1 MDNIGVR
8 STLYNKSIK
17 MIHWNH
23 SERNYASI
31 EMGRKTMKER
41 FEIYD
46 GSAEAKKAK
55 GKSKNLSGFHPLF
68 TASARR
74 SIALDA
80 LKIWLLLGF
89 VVGVV
94 TGIATGAGAVSV
106 LLGLLIAAVICFGF
120 RDDVYKKVY
129 GSEHDRGQLPLPEG
143 MSWEEAV
150 DRIRREFA
158 NPDVEQVTDTADA
171 VTFYSKKRGTYQ
183 LKNTADGLK
192 MTILTKP
199 SKSSKK
205 EYLYAVFSSVLLS
218 QVIAILYP
226 EKISA
231 EQVEEEKAAVRKLFG
246 AHKMPL
252 VIELAIT
259 AAFVAF
265 AAYVLY
271 TTLYSDSARSKG
283 ISDSYLNVF
292 PSEAIVGEVLDDFFA
307 DGKWDNYEQNGVTY
321 VSYTGIGQNTQTGE
335 KIVIGIYFKLNSDK
349 TFGIDRMTW
358 NGDTMNTLEQLG
370 VISALNDSYRESH
383 GLASSNALDSA
394 FDELENALDDALA
407 DSSSSVS
414 MAEPESETV
423 STSVTESV
431 PYTETADAYDAD
443 DVFPAATRFDEQ
455 VTSTNGMD
463 TYSKLAGEISVD
475 YNHYDELTE
484 EIKEY
489 FLSYGPYFRTA
500 WLNAMYTDIYEDTGR
515 YGNATALYDFVKYMS
530 FYDEITSY
538 YDPAPMSQ
546 AFHDV
551 ILSMEDQIY
560 VDTATDR
567 EAAPYVDEVIQTA
580 EANGAELQIW

>member
-1 MDNIGVR
+1 
-8 STLYNKSIK
+8 
-17 MIHWNH
+17 
-23 SERNYASI
+23 
-31 EMGRKTMKER
+31 MKEL

-55 GKSKNLSGFHPLF
+55 GKSKNMSGFHPLF
-68 TASARR
+68 TAAARR
-74 SIALDA
+74 SIALDS

-94 TGIATGAGAVSV
+94 TGVATGAGAVSV
-106 LLGLLIAAVICFGF
+106 LLGLLIAAVIYFGF

-129 GSEHDRGQLPLPEG
+129 GPEHDRGQLPLPEG

-150 DRIRREFA
+150 DRIRRGFA

-171 VTFYSKKRGTYQ
+171 MTFYSKKRGTYQ

-218 QVIAILYP
+218 QVIALLYP
-226 EKISA
+226 QMISA
-231 EQVEEEKAAVRKLFG
+231 AQVEEEKAAVQKLFK
-246 AHKMPL
+246 AHKTPYLIEWGFVL
-252 VIELAIT
+252 VFI
-259 AAFVAF
+259 VF
-265 AAYVLY
+265 AGVLFY
-271 TTLYSDSARSKG
+271 KTLYSDTAKSKG
-283 ISDSYLNVF
+283 ISDSYLNLF
-292 PSEAIVGEVLDDFFA
+292 PAEATVGEVLDDFFA

-335 KIVIGIYFKLNSDK
+335 KIEISIYFKLNNDK
-349 TFGIDRMTW
+349 TFDIDRMTW

-394 FDELENALDDALA
+394 FDELENALDEALA
-407 DSSSSVS
+407 DSASSE
-414 MAEPESETV
+414 AEPESEAV
-423 STSVTESV
+423 SMSVTESV
-431 PYTETADAYDAD
+431 PYTETENAYDAD

-463 TYSKLAGEISVD
+463 TYSKLAGEISA
-475 YNHYDELTE
+475 NHNGYEELTE
-484 EIKEY
+484 EQREY
-489 FLSYGPYFRTA
+489 FLSYGSYFQTA

-515 YGNATALYDFVKYMS
+515 YGNAVAWVDFVNYLY
-530 FYDEITSY
+530 FYDEVTNYCAI
-538 YDPAPMSQ
+538 
-546 AFHDV
+546 
-551 ILSMEDQIY
+551 
-560 VDTATDR
+560 TDR
-567 EAAPYVDEVIQTA
+567 IMEFQEIEFDFDDEYDMDTVTDIQATSYVDEVIQTA

>member
-1 MDNIGVR
+1 
-8 STLYNKSIK
+8 
-17 MIHWNH
+17 
-23 SERNYASI
+23 
-31 EMGRKTMKER
+31 MKER

-68 TASARR
+68 TASACR
-74 SIALDA
+74 SIALDG

-106 LLGLLIAAVICFGF
+106 LLGVLIAAVIYFGF

-129 GSEHDRGQLPLPEG
+129 GPEHDRGQLPLPEG

-150 DRIRREFA
+150 DRIRRGFA

-171 VTFYSKKRGTYQ
+171 MTFYSKKRGTYQ

-292 PSEAIVGEVLDDFFA
+292 PSEATVGEVLDDFFA

-414 MAEPESETV
+414 MAESESETV

-431 PYTETADAYDAD
+431 PYTETEDAYDAD

-463 TYSKLAGEISVD
+463 TYSKLAGEISVE

-500 WLNAMYTDIYEDTGR
+500 WLNAMYTDTYEDTGR

>member
-1 MDNIGVR
+1 
-8 STLYNKSIK
+8 
-17 MIHWNH
+17 
-23 SERNYASI
+23 
-31 EMGRKTMKER
+31 MKEL

-94 TGIATGAGAVSV
+94 TGVATGAGAVAV
-106 LLGLLIAAVICFGF
+106 LLGLLIAAVIYFGF

-129 GSEHDRGQLPLPEG
+129 GPEHDRGQLPLPEG

-150 DRIRREFA
+150 DRIRRGFA

-192 MTILTKP
+192 MTIMTKP

-252 VIELAIT
+252 LIELAIT

-283 ISDSYLNVF
+283 VSDGYFSAF
-292 PSEAIVGEVLDDFFA
+292 PAGTTVGEVLDGFFA
-307 DGKWDNYEQNGVTY
+307 NGKWENYEQDGVTFVHY
-321 VSYTGIGQNTQTGE
+321 SGECVSTQTGE
-335 KIVIGIYFKLNSDK
+335 EIIMGIYFKLKEDK
-349 TFGIDRMTW
+349 SFSIDRMTMD
-358 NGDTMNTLEQLG
+358 GETMNLLEQYAVLSK
-370 VISALNDSYRESH
+370 ISDSYCKDH
-383 GLASSNALDSA
+383 GIASSNAL
-394 FDELENALDDALA
+394 DELENALDDALA

-423 STSVTESV
+423 SVAESMVYDEPEEYTQNQTESDSTGYEIHQNSLAEDIYISIGD
-431 PYTETADAYDAD
+431 YT
-443 DVFPAATRFDEQ
+443 
-455 VTSTNGMD
+455 SGNM
-463 TYSKLAGEISVD
+463 
-475 YNHYDELTE
+475 TE
-484 EIKEY
+484 EQKAE
-489 FLSYGPYFRTA
+489 FRSYGENAFYSA
-500 WLNAMYTDIYEDTGR
+500 WQDAMYSDVYRCWGR
-515 YGNATALYDFVKYMS
+515 YGYLVAWEQFGDYLDFYEGIFGSERLKDYDSIYNNAPTGMETDDEAGYYVEEVFAL
-530 FYDEITSY
+530 
-538 YDPAPMSQ
+538 
-546 AFHDV
+546 
-551 ILSMEDQIY
+551 
-560 VDTATDR
+560 
-567 EAAPYVDEVIQTA
+567 A
-580 EANGAELQIW
+580 EKNNADMIFN

>member
-1 MDNIGVR
+1 
-8 STLYNKSIK
+8 
-17 MIHWNH
+17 
-23 SERNYASI
+23 
-31 EMGRKTMKER
+31 MKEL

-68 TASARR
+68 TAAARR

-94 TGIATGAGAVSV
+94 TGVATGAGAVSV
-106 LLGLLIAAVICFGF
+106 LLGLLIAAVIYFGF

-129 GSEHDRGQLPLPEG
+129 GPEHDRGQLPLPEG

-150 DRIRREFA
+150 DRIRRGFA

-171 VTFYSKKRGTYQ
+171 MTFYSKKRGTYQ

-252 VIELAIT
+252 LIELAIT

-292 PSEAIVGEVLDDFFA
+292 PSEATVGEVLDDFFA

-414 MAEPESETV
+414 MAEPESET
-423 STSVTESV
+423 
-431 PYTETADAYDAD
+431 YTEDTDSDNSAQT
-443 DVFPAATRFDEQ
+443 ATRSDRK
-455 VTSTNGMD
+455 VVSTNGMD
-463 TYSKLAGEISVD
+463 TYSELSGEISVD
-475 YNHYDELTE
+475 VNSYEFGEMPEST
-484 EIKEY
+484 KEY
-489 FLSYGPYFRTA
+489 YLSYGSDFKTA
-500 WLNAMYTDIYEDTGR
+500 WLNAMYTDVYEYSGKYSNLD
-515 YGNATALYDFVKYMS
+515 ALSRFIEYLK
-530 FYDEITSY
+530 FYDEATY
-538 YDPAPMSQ
+538 Y
-546 AFHDV
+546 
-551 ILSMEDQIY
+551 MEVEGMIQDLHEIWYDFDIETLTEEDAGVY
-560 VDTATDR
+560 VDR
-567 EAAPYVDEVIQTA
+567 VIQMA
-580 EANGAELQIW
+580 EANGAEIQIW

>member
-1 MDNIGVR
+1 
-8 STLYNKSIK
+8 
-17 MIHWNH
+17 
-23 SERNYASI
+23 
-31 EMGRKTMKER
+31 MKEL

-74 SIALDA
+74 SIALDG

-94 TGIATGAGAVSV
+94 TGVATGAGAVSV
-106 LLGLLIAAVICFGF
+106 FLGLLIAAVIYFGF

-129 GSEHDRGQLPLPEG
+129 GPEHDRGQLPLPEG

-150 DRIRREFA
+150 DRIRRGFA

-171 VTFYSKKRGTYQ
+171 MTFYSKKRGTYQ

-226 EKISA
+226 EKIST

-271 TTLYSDSARSKG
+271 TMLYSDSARAKG
-283 ISDSYLNVF
+283 ISDSYLNLF
-292 PSEAIVGEVLDDFFA
+292 PAEATVGEVLDDFFT

-335 KIVIGIYFKLNSDK
+335 KIEISIYFKLNNDK

-383 GLASSNALDSA
+383 DLASSNALDSA
-394 FDELENALDDALA
+394 FDELENALDEAFT
-407 DSSSSVS
+407 DSASSE
-414 MAEPESETV
+414 AAPESEAV

-455 VTSTNGMD
+455 ATSTNGMD
-463 TYSKLAGEISVD
+463 TYSKLAGEISVE

>member
-1 MDNIGVR
+1 
-8 STLYNKSIK
+8 
-17 MIHWNH
+17 
-23 SERNYASI
+23 
-31 EMGRKTMKER
+31 MKER

-68 TASARR
+68 TAAARR
-74 SIALDA
+74 SIALDS

-106 LLGLLIAAVICFGF
+106 LLGVLIAAVIYFGF

-129 GSEHDRGQLPLPEG
+129 GPEHDRGQLPLPEG

-150 DRIRREFA
+150 DRIRRGFA
-158 NPDVEQVTDTADA
+158 NPDVEQVKDTADA
-171 VTFYSKKRGTYQ
+171 MTFYSKKRGTYQ

-252 VIELAIT
+252 VIELAMT

-283 ISDSYLNVF
+283 VSDSYVNVF
-292 PSEAIVGEVLDDFFA
+292 PSEATVGEVLDDFFA
-307 DGKWDNYEQNGVTY
+307 DGKWDNYEQNDVTY

-383 GLASSNALDSA
+383 GLASSNALDGA
-394 FDELENALDDALA
+394 FDELENALDDAFA
-407 DSSSSVS
+407 DSASSE
-414 MAEPESETV
+414 AEPESV
-423 STSVTESV
+423 SVAESV

-463 TYSKLAGEISVD
+463 TYSKLAGEISA
-475 YNHYDELTE
+475 NHNGYEELTE
-484 EIKEY
+484 EQREY
-489 FLSYGPYFRTA
+489 FLSYGSYFQTA

-515 YGNATALYDFVKYMS
+515 YGNAVAWVDFVNYLY
-530 FYDEITSY
+530 FYDEVTNYCAI
-538 YDPAPMSQ
+538 
-546 AFHDV
+546 
-551 ILSMEDQIY
+551 
-560 VDTATDR
+560 TDR
-567 EAAPYVDEVIQTA
+567 IMEFQEIEFDFDDEYDTDTVTDIQAASYVDEVIQTA

>member
-1 MDNIGVR
+1 
-8 STLYNKSIK
+8 
-17 MIHWNH
+17 
-23 SERNYASI
+23 
-31 EMGRKTMKER
+31 MKEL

-46 GSAEAKKAK
+46 GSEEAKKAK

-68 TASARR
+68 TAAARR

-94 TGIATGAGAVSV
+94 TGVATGAGAVSV
-106 LLGLLIAAVICFGF
+106 LLGLLIAAVIYFGF

-129 GSEHDRGQLPLPEG
+129 GPEHDRGQLPLPEG

-150 DRIRREFA
+150 DRIRRGFA

-192 MTILTKP
+192 MTIMTKP

-252 VIELAIT
+252 LIELAIT

-283 ISDSYLNVF
+283 VSDGYMNLF
-292 PSEAIVGEVLDDFFA
+292 PAEATVGEVLDGFFA
-307 DGKWDNYEQNGVTY
+307 NGKWENYEQDGVTFVHY
-321 VSYTGIGQNTQTGE
+321 SGECVSTQTGE
-335 KIVIGIYFKLNSDK
+335 EIIMGIYFKLKEDK
-349 TFGIDRMTW
+349 SFSIDRMTMD
-358 NGDTMNTLEQLG
+358 GETMNLLEQYAVLSK
-370 VISALNDSYRESH
+370 ISDSYCKDH
-383 GLASSNALDSA
+383 GIASSNAL
-394 FDELENALDDALA
+394 DELENALDDALA

-423 STSVTESV
+423 SVAESMVYDEPEEYTQNQTESDSTGYEIHQNSLAEDIYISIGD
-431 PYTETADAYDAD
+431 YT
-443 DVFPAATRFDEQ
+443 
-455 VTSTNGMD
+455 SGNM
-463 TYSKLAGEISVD
+463 
-475 YNHYDELTE
+475 TE
-484 EIKEY
+484 EQKAE
-489 FLSYGPYFRTA
+489 FRSYGENAFYSA
-500 WLNAMYTDIYEDTGR
+500 WQDAMYSDVYRCWGR
-515 YGNATALYDFVKYMS
+515 YGYLVAWEQFGDYLDFYEGIFGSERLKDYDSIYNNAPTGMETDDEAGYYVEEVFAL
-530 FYDEITSY
+530 
-538 YDPAPMSQ
+538 
-546 AFHDV
+546 
-551 ILSMEDQIY
+551 
-560 VDTATDR
+560 
-567 EAAPYVDEVIQTA
+567 A
-580 EANGAELQIW
+580 EKNNADMIFN

>member
-1 MDNIGVR
+1 
-8 STLYNKSIK
+8 
-17 MIHWNH
+17 
-23 SERNYASI
+23 
-31 EMGRKTMKER
+31 MKEL

-55 GKSKNLSGFHPLF
+55 GKSKNMSGFHPLF
-68 TASARR
+68 TAAARR
-74 SIALDA
+74 SIALDS

-89 VVGVV
+89 IVGIV
-94 TGIATGAGAVSV
+94 TGVATGAGAVSV
-106 LLGLLIAAVICFGF
+106 FLGFFIAAVIYFGF

-129 GSEHDRGQLPLPEG
+129 GPEHDRGQLPLPEG

-150 DRIRREFA
+150 DRIRRGFA

-171 VTFYSKKRGTYQ
+171 MTFYSKKRGTYQ

-218 QVIAILYP
+218 LVIAILYP

-271 TTLYSDSARSKG
+271 TTLYSDTAKSKG
-283 ISDSYLNVF
+283 VSDSYLNVF
-292 PSEAIVGEVLDDFFA
+292 PSEATVGEVLDDFFA

-321 VSYTGIGQNTQTGE
+321 VSYTGIGQNTQTGD

-407 DSSSSVS
+407 DSASSE
-414 MAEPESETV
+414 AAPESEAV

-443 DVFPAATRFDEQ
+443 NVFPVATRFDEQ

-463 TYSKLAGEISVD
+463 TYSKLAGDISAYHND
-475 YNHYDELTE
+475 YEELTE
-484 EIKEY
+484 EQKEY
-489 FLSYGPYFRTA
+489 FLSYGTYFRTA

-515 YGNATALYDFVKYMS
+515 YGNATALYDFVNYMN
-530 FYDEITSY
+530 FYDAITSY
-538 YDPAPMSQ
+538 YDPDPMSQ

>member
-1 MDNIGVR
+1 
-8 STLYNKSIK
+8 
-17 MIHWNH
+17 
-23 SERNYASI
+23 
-31 EMGRKTMKER
+31 MKEL

-68 TASARR
+68 TAAARR

-89 VVGVV
+89 IVGVA
-94 TGIATGAGAVSV
+94 TGVATGAGAVSV
-106 LLGLLIAAVICFGF
+106 LLGLFIAAVIYFGF

-129 GSEHDRGQLPLPEG
+129 GPEHDRGHLPLPEG

-150 DRIRREFA
+150 DRIRRGFA

-199 SKSSKK
+199 SKNSKK

-231 EQVEEEKAAVRKLFG
+231 EQVEEEKAAVRKLFS

-271 TTLYSDSARSKG
+271 TTLYSDSARSKC
-283 ISDSYLNVF
+283 ISDSYLNLF
-292 PSEAIVGEVLDDFFA
+292 PAEATVGEVLDDFFT

-335 KIVIGIYFKLNSDK
+335 KIEISIYFKLNNDK

-358 NGDTMNTLEQLG
+358 NGDAMNTLEQLG

-394 FDELENALDDALA
+394 FDELENALDEALT
-407 DSSSSVS
+407 DSASSE
-414 MAEPESETV
+414 AAPESEAV

-455 VTSTNGMD
+455 ATSTNGMD
-463 TYSKLAGEISVD
+463 TYSKLAGEISVE

>member
-1 MDNIGVR
+1 
-8 STLYNKSIK
+8 
-17 MIHWNH
+17 
-23 SERNYASI
+23 
-31 EMGRKTMKER
+31 MKEL

-68 TASARR
+68 TAAARR

-89 VVGVV
+89 IVGMV
-94 TGIATGAGAVSV
+94 TGVATGAGAVSV
-106 LLGLLIAAVICFGF
+106 FLGLLIAAVIYFGF

-129 GSEHDRGQLPLPEG
+129 GPEHDRGHLPLPEG

-150 DRIRREFA
+150 DRIRRGFA

-171 VTFYSKKRGTYQ
+171 MTFYSKKRGTYQ
-183 LKNTADGLK
+183 LQNTADGLK

-205 EYLYAVFSSVLLS
+205 EYLYAVFSSILLS

-292 PSEAIVGEVLDDFFA
+292 PSEATVGEVLDDFFA

-335 KIVIGIYFKLNSDK
+335 KIEISIYFKLNSDK

-383 GLASSNALDSA
+383 DLASSNALDSA
-394 FDELENALDDALA
+394 FDELENALDEALT
-407 DSSSSVS
+407 DSASSE
-414 MAEPESETV
+414 AAPESEAV

-463 TYSKLAGEISVD
+463 TYSKLAGEISA
-475 YNHYDELTE
+475 NHNGYEELTE
-484 EIKEY
+484 EQREY
-489 FLSYGPYFRTA
+489 FLSYGSYFQTA

-515 YGNATALYDFVKYMS
+515 YGNAVAWVDFVNYLY
-530 FYDEITSY
+530 FYDEVTNYCAI
-538 YDPAPMSQ
+538 
-546 AFHDV
+546 
-551 ILSMEDQIY
+551 
-560 VDTATDR
+560 TDR
-567 EAAPYVDEVIQTA
+567 IMEFQEIEFDFDDEYDTDTVTDIQAAFYVDEIIQTA

>member
-1 MDNIGVR
+1 
-8 STLYNKSIK
+8 
-17 MIHWNH
+17 
-23 SERNYASI
+23 
-31 EMGRKTMKER
+31 MKEL

-74 SIALDA
+74 SIALDG

-94 TGIATGAGAVSV
+94 TGVATGAGAVSV
-106 LLGLLIAAVICFGF
+106 FLGLLIAAVIYFGF

-129 GSEHDRGQLPLPEG
+129 GPEHDRGQLPLPEG

-150 DRIRREFA
+150 DRIRRGFA

-171 VTFYSKKRGTYQ
+171 MTVYGKKRGTYQ

-226 EKISA
+226 EKIST

-271 TTLYSDSARSKG
+271 TMLYSDSARSKG
-283 ISDSYLNVF
+283 ISDSYLNLF
-292 PSEAIVGEVLDDFFA
+292 PAEATVGEVLDDFFT

-335 KIVIGIYFKLNSDK
+335 KIEISIYFKLNNDK

-383 GLASSNALDSA
+383 DLASSNALDSA
-394 FDELENALDDALA
+394 FDELENALDEALT
-407 DSSSSVS
+407 DSASSE
-414 MAEPESETV
+414 AAPESEAV

-455 VTSTNGMD
+455 ATSTNGMD
-463 TYSKLAGEISVD
+463 TYSKLAGEISVE

>member
-1 MDNIGVR
+1 
-8 STLYNKSIK
+8 
-17 MIHWNH
+17 
-23 SERNYASI
+23 
-31 EMGRKTMKER
+31 MKER

-94 TGIATGAGAVSV
+94 TGVATGAGAVSV
-106 LLGLLIAAVICFGF
+106 LLGLLIAAVIYFGF

-129 GSEHDRGQLPLPEG
+129 GPEHDRGQLPLPEG

-150 DRIRREFA
+150 DRIRRGFA

-171 VTFYSKKRGTYQ
+171 MTFYSKKRGTYQ

-231 EQVEEEKAAVRKLFG
+231 EQVEEEKEAVRKLFG

-265 AAYVLY
+265 AVYMLY
-271 TTLYSDSARSKG
+271 PVLYSDNARSKG
-283 ISDSYLNVF
+283 VSDGYLSTF
-292 PSEAIVGEVLDDFFA
+292 PAGATVGEVLDDFFA
-307 DGKWDNYEQNGVTY
+307 NGTWENYEQDGVTFVHY
-321 VSYTGIGQNTQTGE
+321 SGECVSTQTGE
-335 KIVIGIYFKLNSDK
+335 EIIMGIYFKLKEDK
-349 TFGIDRMTW
+349 SFSIDRMTMD
-358 NGDTMNTLEQLG
+358 GETMNLLEQYAVLSK
-370 VISALNDSYRESH
+370 ISDSYCKDH
-383 GLASSNALDSA
+383 GIASSNAL
-394 FDELENALDDALA
+394 DELENALDDALA

-423 STSVTESV
+423 SVAESTVYDEPEEYTQNQTESDSTGYEIHQNSLAEDIYISIGD
-431 PYTETADAYDAD
+431 YT
-443 DVFPAATRFDEQ
+443 
-455 VTSTNGMD
+455 SGNM
-463 TYSKLAGEISVD
+463 
-475 YNHYDELTE
+475 TE
-484 EIKEY
+484 EQKAE
-489 FLSYGPYFRTA
+489 FRSYGENAFYSA
-500 WLNAMYTDIYEDTGR
+500 WQDAMYSDVYRCWGR
-515 YGNATALYDFVKYMS
+515 YGYLVAWEQFGDYLDFYEGIFGSERLKDYDSIYNNAPTGMETDDEAGYYVEEVFAL
-530 FYDEITSY
+530 
-538 YDPAPMSQ
+538 
-546 AFHDV
+546 
-551 ILSMEDQIY
+551 
-560 VDTATDR
+560 
-567 EAAPYVDEVIQTA
+567 A
-580 EANGAELQIW
+580 EKNNADMIFN

>member
-1 MDNIGVR
+1 
-8 STLYNKSIK
+8 
-17 MIHWNH
+17 
-23 SERNYASI
+23 
-31 EMGRKTMKER
+31 MKER

-68 TASARR
+68 TAAARR

-89 VVGVV
+89 IVGIV
-94 TGIATGAGAVSV
+94 TGVATGAGAVSV
-106 LLGLLIAAVICFGF
+106 LLGLLIAAVIYFGF

-129 GSEHDRGQLPLPEG
+129 GPEHDRGQLPLPEG

-150 DRIRREFA
+150 DRIRRGFA

-171 VTFYSKKRGTYQ
+171 MTFYSKKRGTYQ

-292 PSEAIVGEVLDDFFA
+292 PSEATVGEVLDDFFA

-463 TYSKLAGEISVD
+463 TYSKLAGEISVE

-489 FLSYGPYFRTA
+489 FLSYGPYFRTV

>member
-1 MDNIGVR
+1 
-8 STLYNKSIK
+8 
-17 MIHWNH
+17 
-23 SERNYASI
+23 
-31 EMGRKTMKER
+31 MKER

-68 TASARR
+68 TAAARR

-89 VVGVV
+89 IVGVV
-94 TGIATGAGAVSV
+94 TGAATGAGAVSV
-106 LLGLLIAAVICFGF
+106 FLGFLIAAVIYFGF

-129 GSEHDRGQLPLPEG
+129 GPEHDRGQLPLPEG

-150 DRIRREFA
+150 DRIRRGFA

-171 VTFYSKKRGTYQ
+171 MTFYSKKRGTYQ

-265 AAYVLY
+265 AVYMLY
-271 TTLYSDSARSKG
+271 PVLYSDNARSKG
-283 ISDSYLNVF
+283 ISDGYFSAF
-292 PSEAIVGEVLDDFFA
+292 PAGATVGEVLDDFFA
-307 DGKWDNYEQNGVTY
+307 NGTWENYEQDGVTFVHY
-321 VSYTGIGQNTQTGE
+321 SGECVSTQTGE
-335 KIVIGIYFKLNSDK
+335 KATVGIYFKLNDDGS
-349 TFGIDRMTW
+349 FEIDRMTMD
-358 NGDTMNTLEQLG
+358 GETMNLLMQNIALSE
-370 VISALNDSYRESH
+370 ISDSYCKDH
-383 GLASSNALDSA
+383 GIASSNALDDA

-407 DSSSSVS
+407 DSSSVSSTSTAESVS
-414 MAEPESETV
+414 EPESET
-423 STSVTESV
+423 
-431 PYTETADAYDAD
+431 YAD
-443 DVFPAATRFDEQ
+443 DTASNSSAQTATRSDRILIG
-455 VTSTNGMD
+455 TNGVD
-463 TYSKLAGEISVD
+463 TYSELSGEISVD
-475 YNHYDELTE
+475 VSHY
-484 EIKEY
+484 EIGEMPENVKEY
-489 FLSYGPYFRTA
+489 YLSYGSDFDTA
-500 WLNAMYTDIYEDTGR
+500 WLNALYTDVYEYSGKYSNQVAWERFTEYMVFYDEVVD
-515 YGNATALYDFVKYMS
+515 YSNELAPAPALYDVY
-530 FYDEITSY
+530 YA
-538 YDPAPMSQ
+538 YDPATEEE
-546 AFHDV
+546 AALCVDDV
-551 ILSMEDQIY
+551 IQI
-560 VDTATDR
+560 
-567 EAAPYVDEVIQTA
+567 A
-580 EANGAELQIW
+580 EENGAEIQIW

>member
-1 MDNIGVR
+1 
-8 STLYNKSIK
+8 
-17 MIHWNH
+17 
-23 SERNYASI
+23 
-31 EMGRKTMKER
+31 MKEL

-74 SIALDA
+74 SIALDG

-94 TGIATGAGAVSV
+94 TGVATGAGAVSV
-106 LLGLLIAAVICFGF
+106 FLGLLIAAVIYFGF

-129 GSEHDRGQLPLPEG
+129 GPEHDRGQLPLPEG

-150 DRIRREFA
+150 DRIRRGFA

-171 VTFYSKKRGTYQ
+171 MTFYSKKRGTYQ

-226 EKISA
+226 EKIST

-271 TTLYSDSARSKG
+271 TMLYSDSARSKG
-283 ISDSYLNVF
+283 ISDSYLNLF
-292 PSEAIVGEVLDDFFA
+292 PAEATVGEVLDDFFT

-335 KIVIGIYFKLNSDK
+335 KIEISIYFKLNNDK

-370 VISALNDSYRESH
+370 VISALNDSYRKSH
-383 GLASSNALDSA
+383 DLASSNALDSA
-394 FDELENALDDALA
+394 FDELESALDEALT
-407 DSSSSVS
+407 DSASSE
-414 MAEPESETV
+414 AAPESEAV

-455 VTSTNGMD
+455 ATSTNGMD
-463 TYSKLAGEISVD
+463 TYSKLAGEISVE

>member
-1 MDNIGVR
+1 MEVCRMDNIGVQT
-8 STLYNKSIK
+8 TLYNKSIK

-74 SIALDA
+74 SIALDS
-80 LKIWLLLGF
+80 LKIWLLPGF

-94 TGIATGAGAVSV
+94 TGVATGAGAVSV
-106 LLGLLIAAVICFGF
+106 LLGLLIAAVIYFGF

-129 GSEHDRGQLPLPEG
+129 GPEHDRGQLPLPEG

-150 DRIRREFA
+150 DRIRRGFA

-171 VTFYSKKRGTYQ
+171 MTFYSKKRGTYQ

-246 AHKMPL
+246 AHRMPL
-252 VIELAIT
+252 LIELAIT

-265 AAYVLY
+265 AVYMLY
-271 TTLYSDSARSKG
+271 PVLYSDNARSKG
-283 ISDSYLNVF
+283 VSDGYLSTF
-292 PSEAIVGEVLDDFFA
+292 PAGATVGEVLDDFFA
-307 DGKWDNYEQNGVTY
+307 NGTWENYEQDGVTFVHY
-321 VSYTGIGQNTQTGE
+321 SGECVSTQTGE
-335 KIVIGIYFKLNSDK
+335 KATVGIYFKLNDDGS
-349 TFGIDRMTW
+349 FEIDRMTMD
-358 NGDTMNTLEQLG
+358 GETMNLLMQNTALSE
-370 VISALNDSYRESH
+370 ISNSYCNDH
-383 GLASSNALDSA
+383 GIASSNALEGSL
-394 FDELENALDDALA
+394 DELENALSDALA

-414 MAEPESETV
+414 VAEPESETV
-423 STSVTESV
+423 SVAESTVYDEPEEYTQNQTESDSTGYEIHQNSLAEDIYISIGD
-431 PYTETADAYDAD
+431 YT
-443 DVFPAATRFDEQ
+443 
-455 VTSTNGMD
+455 SGNM
-463 TYSKLAGEISVD
+463 
-475 YNHYDELTE
+475 TE
-484 EIKEY
+484 EQKAE
-489 FLSYGPYFRTA
+489 FRSYGENAFYSA
-500 WLNAMYTDIYEDTGR
+500 WQDAMYSDVYRCWGR
-515 YGNATALYDFVKYMS
+515 YGYLVAWEQFGDYLDFYEGIFGSERLKDYDSIYNNAPTGMETD
-530 FYDEITSY
+530 DEAGY
-538 YDPAPMSQ
+538 
-546 AFHDV
+546 
-551 ILSMEDQIY
+551 
-560 VDTATDR
+560 
-567 EAAPYVDEVIQTA
+567 YVDEVLALA
-580 EANGAELQIW
+580 EKNNADMIFN

>member
-1 MDNIGVR
+1 
-8 STLYNKSIK
+8 
-17 MIHWNH
+17 
-23 SERNYASI
+23 
-31 EMGRKTMKER
+31 MKEL

-68 TASARR
+68 TAAARR

-89 VVGVV
+89 IVGIV
-94 TGIATGAGAVSV
+94 TGVATGAGAVSV
-106 LLGLLIAAVICFGF
+106 FLGLLIAAVIYFGF

-129 GSEHDRGQLPLPEG
+129 GPEHDRGQLPLPEG

-150 DRIRREFA
+150 DRIRRGFA

-171 VTFYSKKRGTYQ
+171 MTFYSKKRGTYQ

-226 EKISA
+226 EKIST

-271 TTLYSDSARSKG
+271 TMLYSDSARSKG
-283 ISDSYLNVF
+283 ISDSYLNLF
-292 PSEAIVGEVLDDFFA
+292 PAEATVGEVLDDFFT

-335 KIVIGIYFKLNSDK
+335 KIEISIYFKLNNDK

-455 VTSTNGMD
+455 ATSTNGMD
-463 TYSKLAGEISVD
+463 TYSKLAGEISVE

>member
-1 MDNIGVR
+1 MGGNI
-8 STLYNKSIK
+8 
-17 MIHWNH
+17 
-23 SERNYASI
+23 
-31 EMGRKTMKER
+31 MKEL

-74 SIALDA
+74 SIALDG

-94 TGIATGAGAVSV
+94 TGVATGAGAVSV
-106 LLGLLIAAVICFGF
+106 FLGLLIAAVIYFGF

-129 GSEHDRGQLPLPEG
+129 GPEHDRGQLPLPEG

-150 DRIRREFA
+150 DRIRRGFA

-171 VTFYSKKRGTYQ
+171 MTFYSKKRGTYQ

-226 EKISA
+226 EKIST

-271 TTLYSDSARSKG
+271 TMLYSDSARAKG
-283 ISDSYLNVF
+283 ISDSYLNLF
-292 PSEAIVGEVLDDFFA
+292 PAEATVGEVLDDFFT

-335 KIVIGIYFKLNSDK
+335 KIEISIYFKLNNDK

-383 GLASSNALDSA
+383 DLASSNALDSA
-394 FDELENALDDALA
+394 FDELENALDEAFT
-407 DSSSSVS
+407 DSASSE
-414 MAEPESETV
+414 AAPESEAV

-455 VTSTNGMD
+455 ATSTNGMD
-463 TYSKLAGEISVD
+463 TYSKLAGEISVE

>member
-1 MDNIGVR
+1 
-8 STLYNKSIK
+8 
-17 MIHWNH
+17 
-23 SERNYASI
+23 
-31 EMGRKTMKER
+31 MKEL

-68 TASARR
+68 TAAVRR
-74 SIALDA
+74 SIALDS

-89 VVGVV
+89 IVGVV
-94 TGIATGAGAVSV
+94 TGVATGAGAVSV
-106 LLGLLIAAVICFGF
+106 FLGLLIAAVIYFGF

-129 GSEHDRGQLPLPEG
+129 GPEHDRGHLPLPEG

-150 DRIRREFA
+150 DRIRRGFA

-171 VTFYSKKRGTYQ
+171 MTFYSKKRGTYQ
-183 LKNTADGLK
+183 LQNTADGLK

-205 EYLYAVFSSVLLS
+205 EYLYAVFSSILLS

-292 PSEAIVGEVLDDFFA
+292 PSEATVGEVLDDFFA

-335 KIVIGIYFKLNSDK
+335 KIEISIYFKLNSDK

-394 FDELENALDDALA
+394 FDELENALDEALT
-407 DSSSSVS
+407 DSASSE
-414 MAEPESETV
+414 AAPESEAV

-463 TYSKLAGEISVD
+463 TYSKLAGEISA
-475 YNHYDELTE
+475 NHNGYEELTE
-484 EIKEY
+484 EQREY
-489 FLSYGPYFRTA
+489 FLSYGSYFQTA

-515 YGNATALYDFVKYMS
+515 YGNAVAWVDFVNYLY
-530 FYDEITSY
+530 FYDEVTNYCAI
-538 YDPAPMSQ
+538 
-546 AFHDV
+546 
-551 ILSMEDQIY
+551 
-560 VDTATDR
+560 TDR
-567 EAAPYVDEVIQTA
+567 IMEFQEIEFDFDDEYDTDTVTDIQAAFYVDEIIQTA

>member
-1 MDNIGVR
+1 
-8 STLYNKSIK
+8 
-17 MIHWNH
+17 
-23 SERNYASI
+23 
-31 EMGRKTMKER
+31 MKEL

-68 TASARR
+68 TAAARR
-74 SIALDA
+74 SIALDS

-94 TGIATGAGAVSV
+94 TGVATGAGAVSV
-106 LLGLLIAAVICFGF
+106 LLGLLIAAVIYFGF

-129 GSEHDRGQLPLPEG
+129 GPEHDRGQLPLPEG

-150 DRIRREFA
+150 DRIRRGFA

-171 VTFYSKKRGTYQ
+171 MTFYSKKRGTYQ

-292 PSEAIVGEVLDDFFA
+292 PSEATVGEVLDDFFA

-394 FDELENALDDALA
+394 FDELENALDDAFA
-407 DSSSSVS
+407 DSASSE
-414 MAEPESETV
+414 AEPESV
-423 STSVTESV
+423 SVAESV

-463 TYSKLAGEISVD
+463 TYSKLAGEISA
-475 YNHYDELTE
+475 NHNGYEELTE
-484 EIKEY
+484 EQREY
-489 FLSYGPYFRTA
+489 FLSYGSYFQTA

-515 YGNATALYDFVKYMS
+515 YGNAVAWVDFVNYLY
-530 FYDEITSY
+530 FYDEVTNYCAI
-538 YDPAPMSQ
+538 
-546 AFHDV
+546 
-551 ILSMEDQIY
+551 
-560 VDTATDR
+560 TDR
-567 EAAPYVDEVIQTA
+567 IMEFQEIEFDFDDEYDTDTVTDIQAAFYVDEIIQTA

>member
-1 MDNIGVR
+1 
-8 STLYNKSIK
+8 
-17 MIHWNH
+17 
-23 SERNYASI
+23 
-31 EMGRKTMKER
+31 MKER

-68 TASARR
+68 TAAARR
-74 SIALDA
+74 SIALDS

-89 VVGVV
+89 IVGVV
-94 TGIATGAGAVSV
+94 IGVATGAGAVSV
-106 LLGLLIAAVICFGF
+106 LLGLLIAAVIYFGF

-129 GSEHDRGQLPLPEG
+129 GPEHDRGQLPLPEG

-150 DRIRREFA
+150 DRIRRGFA
-158 NPDVEQVTDTADA
+158 NLDVEQVTDTADA
-171 VTFYSKKRGTYQ
+171 MTFYSKKRGTYQ

-226 EKISA
+226 EKIST

-271 TTLYSDSARSKG
+271 TMLYSDSARSKG
-283 ISDSYLNVF
+283 ISDSYLNLF
-292 PSEAIVGEVLDDFFA
+292 PAEATVGEVLDDFFT

-335 KIVIGIYFKLNSDK
+335 KIEISIYFKLNNDK

-383 GLASSNALDSA
+383 DLASSNALDSA
-394 FDELENALDDALA
+394 FDELENALDEALT
-407 DSSSSVS
+407 DSASSE
-414 MAEPESETV
+414 AAPESEAV

-455 VTSTNGMD
+455 ATSTNGMD
-463 TYSKLAGEISVD
+463 TYSKLAGEISVE